1 MNIAILL
8 LSTLLTFLVLL
19 VFFRLF
25 GEKGLYSFIA
35 ISVVL
40 ANILVTQTINL
51 FGIVITHGNALYA
64 SGYLATDIISECYSK
79 KEAKKAVYLGFASSL
94 FVLMIM
100 ALTLS
105 LKLEGEET
113 EAALRTLFTPFLR
126 ITVGSLIAYLI
137 SNLHDVQA
145 FEFWRNKYQSSLA
158 IRNLFSTLL
167 SQLIDTLIFCSV
179 AFYGTYETSVFISI
193 LVSTYVLKFLLTLFA
208 HPFFRIAKKKI
219 YPLVSD

>member
-64 SGYLATDIISECYSK
+64 SGYLATDIIS
-79 KEAKKAVYLGFASSL
+79 
-94 FVLMIM
+94 
-100 ALTLS
+100 
-105 LKLEGEET
+105 
-113 EAALRTLFTPFLR
+113 
-126 ITVGSLIAYLI
+126 
-137 SNLHDVQA
+137 
-145 FEFWRNKYQSSLA
+145 
-158 IRNLFSTLL
+158 
-167 SQLIDTLIFCSV
+167 
-179 AFYGTYETSVFISI
+179 
-193 LVSTYVLKFLLTLFA
+193 
-208 HPFFRIAKKKI
+208 
-219 YPLVSD
+219 